1 MFASFDPVAL
11 DMACAEAVNAQP
23 VLSNSM
29 LGDRSEE
36 ERACHN
42 HDHFHSIFPETCW
55 ETAISHGEK
64 IGIGNSKY
72 KLITVK

>member
-29 LGDRSEE
+29 LGDCSEE

-42 HDHFHSIFPETCW
+42 HDHFHSISLKPVGKQLFLMEKKSELETVN
-55 ETAISHGEK
+55 I
-64 IGIGNSKY
+64 N
-72 KLITVK
+72 LLQ